1 MPEKK
6 EDEEEEEDPKKQKLR
21 EHREF
26 IQKVKERKEKLQQ
39 DLKSKNI
46 NLEEE
51 DNVVNNENN
60 NSPQEESENKIT
72 PEKGWGSVLI
82 ETNLIT
88 ILNAP
93 VVNVVEA
100 WRWEK

>member
-6 EDEEEEEDPKKQKLR
+6 EEEEDPKKQKLR

-26 IQKVKERKEKLQQ
+26 IQKVKERKEKLQE

-46 NLEEE
+46 NLEE
-51 DNVVNNENN
+51 DNVVNNEN
-60 NSPQEESENKIT
+60 SSQEESENKIT

-93 VVNVVEA
+93 VVSVVEA
-100 WRWEK
+100 WKWEK

>member
-6 EDEEEEEDPKKQKLR
+6 ADEEEEEDPKKQKLR

-26 IQKVKERKEKLQQ
+26 IEKVKERKQKLQE

-51 DNVVNNENN
+51 EDNVVNNKNN
-60 NSPQEESENKIT
+60 AQEESENKIT

-82 ETNLIT
+82 ETNLVT
-88 ILNAP
+88 ILNAL

-100 WRWEK
+100 WKWAK

>member
-26 IQKVKERKEKLQQ
+26 IQKVKERKEKLQE

-51 DNVVNNENN
+51 DNVVNNE

-82 ETNLIT
+82 ETNLIK

-93 VVNVVEA
+93 VVNVIEA
-100 WRWEK
+100 WKWEK